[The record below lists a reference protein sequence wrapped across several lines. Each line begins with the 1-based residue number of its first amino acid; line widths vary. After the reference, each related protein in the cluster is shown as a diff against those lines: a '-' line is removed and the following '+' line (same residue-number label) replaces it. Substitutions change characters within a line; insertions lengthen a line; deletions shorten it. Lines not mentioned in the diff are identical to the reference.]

1 PATVGVR
8 APHHPMALALLAET
22 GPLAV
27 TSANLSGR
35 PAAGTCDE
43 LQAFFG
49 GHVAVYLCQENPLVG
64 VASTVLDLAHGSATI
79 IREGSL
85 PRDGLI
91 QLLPDELSL
100 LDSSPSS

>member
-1 PATVGVR
+1 
-8 APHHPMALALLAET
+8 MALALLAET

-35 PAAGTCDE
+35 PPAGTCDE
-43 LQAFFG
+43 LRAVFG
-49 GHVAVYLCQENPLVG
+49 DHVAVYLCQEEPSIG

-85 PRDGLI
+85 PRDALI